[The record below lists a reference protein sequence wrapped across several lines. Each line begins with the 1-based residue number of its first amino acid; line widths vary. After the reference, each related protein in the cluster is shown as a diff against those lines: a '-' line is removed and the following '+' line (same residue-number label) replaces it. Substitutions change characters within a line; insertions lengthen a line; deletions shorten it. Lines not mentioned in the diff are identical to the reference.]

1 MAGGGGGLYAVAS
14 GTPVLVPAQAARGLL
29 DQQLPPQS
37 RVGQEWGGGGGSQGF
52 CLAPRSPTGA
62 SLLRG
67 ENGPGGFIV
76 LKSASNPAV
85 CTFIWILNADL
96 KVGMPGLRGRLCGVE
111 RTLLCDLGRSLLYS
125 EPPLLSASFRT
136 LRLGARSRWSSHP
149 ELPEGLCLPF
159 LPLTPEAPRKGGWLP
174 AQPLPGL
181 SV

>member
-1 MAGGGGGLYAVAS
+1 MLWPLGHPSWALLRQRGGCWTSSSLRS
-14 GTPVLVPAQAARGLL
+14 PTPVQ
-29 DQQLPPQS
+29 
-37 RVGQEWGGGGGSQGF
+37 GGPRMERWGGSQGF

-76 LKSASNPAV
+76 LKSASNPGV

-96 KVGMPGLRGRLCGVE
+96 KVGAPGLRGRFCGAE
-111 RTLLCDLGRSLLYS
+111 GPLLCDLGRSLLCS
-125 EPPLLSASFRT
+125 EPPLLSASFLT
-136 LRLGARSRWSSHP
+136 LKLGAGSRWSSHP
-149 ELPEGLCLPF
+149 ELPAGLCLPF
-159 LPLTPEAPRKGGWLP
+159 LPLTPEDLRKGGWLP